1 MKFIEKSDLRTLSR
15 TMVVMFA
22 LLFLLAT
29 LGSTVYAKEKGTPI
43 KIGVSLS
50 LTGKYAWTG
59 NRLYEG
65 MKTWAHVINEQGFT
79 PPLQKYGHT
88 EPGLI
93 DGRPVKYLVYDDKSD
108 PGTAVKLYQRLLTVD
123 KVDLCAGPFSSAISK
138 AVTPI
143 LERYKM
149 PSVHNAASDP
159 AIWRGRK
166 LKWAVQ
172 AQPSTEVYY
181 PGMAEIASKYGAKT
195 AALVFEDTSFP
206 TGLAISFRKQLEKA
220 GVKIVLYEAYPKG
233 ISDWTPVLSKAWALR
248 PDIIGIGG
256 YEPDAIG
263 LTKAAQEIKAAPK
276 LMLWTVAAQSPD
288 YAKAVGDACCGIIGE
303 SLWEPTVNTP
313 GNKEFLGYFEK
324 VIGTPAN
331 QIVYQQAMGYNA
343 GQVLEIAVKTVGS
356 LDLEKI
362 RDVMFSLDIDTMY
375 NHYKVMPLDSD
386 DSGLQVGASAILVQW
401 QKIKPGA
408 KPDPSKTVVG
418 NYVKEVIWPFRNKTA
433 DLIYPFP
440 AWDKR

>member
-1 MKFIEKSDLRTLSR
+1 MAIG
-15 TMVVMFA
+15 VFA
-22 LLFLLAT
+22 LLIGPLCSYKA
-29 LGSTVYAKEKGTPI
+29 YAGKAIKPI

-65 MKTWAHVINEQGFT
+65 MKTWAEVINEQGYT
-79 PPLQKYGHT
+79 APLQKLGHS

-93 DGRPVKYLVYDDKSD
+93 DGRPVEYVVYDDKSD
-108 PGTAVKLYQRLLTVD
+108 PGTAVKLYSRLLTVD

-159 AIWRGRK
+159 SIWVGRK
-166 LKWAVQ
+166 LQWAVQ

-181 PGMAEIASKYGAKT
+181 PGVAEIAIKYGAKT
-195 AALVFEDTSFP
+195 AALIFEDTSFP

-233 ISDWTPVLSKAWALR
+233 ISDWTPILSKAWALK

-263 LTKAAQEIKAAPK
+263 LTKAAQNIKASPK
-276 LMLWTVAAQSPD
+276 IMLWTVAAQSPD
-288 YAKAVGDACCGIIGE
+288 YAKAVGSACNGIVGE
-303 SLWEPTVNTP
+303 SLWEPTLNTP
-313 GNKEFLGYFEK
+313 GNKEFLKAFEK
-324 VIGTPAN
+324 FIGTPQN

-343 GQVLEIAVKTVGS
+343 GQLLEIAVKKVGK
-356 LDLEKI
+356 LDLAAI
-362 RDVMFSLDIDTMY
+362 RDVLFSLDIDTMY
-375 NHYKVMPLDSD
+375 NHYKVQPLGHE
-386 DSGLQVGASAILVQW
+386 DSGLQIGSSALLVQW
-401 QKIKPGA
+401 QKIKPGI
-408 KPDPSKTVVG
+408 KPDPTKTVVG
-418 NYVKEVIWPFRNKTA
+418 DYVKEVVWPFKIKTA
-433 DLIYPFP
+433 EIQYPFP
-440 AWDKR
+440 KW